1 MLHTRR
7 AGLVNK
13 FSAAAFL
20 LLPRDGIAGRLFSP
34 PPPRMLLPTS
44 PQNFVLLLSA
54 QWVCQVNFPS
64 FLPGCDTTTTTDT
77 RTSLSLAQRE
87 RPQQLRRG
95 YNTLREVRWECTRGE
110 SSLSTGRRRRRR
122 RGQLFLL
129 SLLFRPT
136 QTLLPPLFQ
145 WPLPPFFFFFCRG
158 KKAPSNC
165 KSFSVESEA
174 DPTHAPPSHSAKLL
188 LLL

>member
-77 RTSLSLAQRE
+77 RTPASASLSVRGHNSCAVGTTHCARSDGSAQGE
-87 RPQQLRRG
+87 RALSRQEEEEEEEGSYFYFP
-95 YNTLREVRWECTRGE
+95 
-110 SSLSTGRRRRRR
+110 SSS
-122 RGQLFLL
+122 GQH
-129 SLLFRPT
+129 RPFF
-136 QTLLPPLFQ
+136 PLFSSG
-145 WPLPPFFFFFCRG
+145 PSPPFFFFFCRG